1 MNDSLSRRR
10 RRVKLIRKRVV
21 AGAVAL
27 FVAVFG
33 GITAQLASGHDP
45 ALSASSSTRTNT
57 TSTANTTNATSTTN
71 TTDTTAAQQ
80 QDKSLAPVTTGQS

>member
-1 MNDSLSRRR
+1 MNESISRRR
-10 RRVKLIRKRVV
+10 RRAQLIRGRVV

-45 ALSASSSTRTNT
+45 ALAKQST
-57 TSTANTTNATSTTN
+57 TSATTEQPQST
-71 TTDTTAAQQ
+71 
-80 QDKSLAPVTTGQS
+80 SLAPVTTRQS

>member
-1 MNDSLSRRR
+1 MNESISRRR
-10 RRVKLIRKRVV
+10 RRAQLIRGRVV

-45 ALSASSSTRTNT
+45 ALAKSKSKSTT
-57 TSTANTTNATSTTN
+57 TSTAKSTTN
-71 TTDTTAAQQ
+71 T
-80 QDKSLAPVTTGQS
+80 LAPVTTKQS

>member
-1 MNDSLSRRR
+1 MNESISRRR
-10 RRVKLIRKRVV
+10 RRAQLIRGRVV

-45 ALSASSSTRTNT
+45 ALAKSKSPTASTSAK
-57 TSTANTTNATSTTN
+57 STT
-71 TTDTTAAQQ
+71 TTTRSKQAT
-80 QDKSLAPVTTGQS
+80 SLAPVTTRQS

>member
-1 MNDSLSRRR
+1 MNESISRRR
-10 RRVKLIRKRVV
+10 RRAQLIRGRVA

-45 ALSASSSTRTNT
+45 ALAKQSTTRSSSTK
-57 TSTANTTNATSTTN
+57 STT
-71 TTDTTAAQQ
+71 TTQSKQDT
-80 QDKSLAPVTTGQS
+80 SLAPVTTRQS

>member
-1 MNDSLSRRR
+1 MNESISRRR
-10 RRVKLIRKRVV
+10 RRAQLIRGRVV

-45 ALSASSSTRTNT
+45 ALAKSKSKSKSTT
-57 TSTANTTNATSTTN
+57 TSTAKSTTN
-71 TTDTTAAQQ
+71 T
-80 QDKSLAPVTTGQS
+80 LAPVTTKQS

>member
-1 MNDSLSRRR
+1 MNESISRRR
-10 RRVKLIRKRVV
+10 RRAQLIRGRVV

-45 ALSASSSTRTNT
+45 ALAKQSTTASSSAKPTTTSTAKSTT
-57 TSTANTTNATSTTN
+57 TSTANT
-71 TTDTTAAQQ
+71 
-80 QDKSLAPVTTGQS
+80 LAPVTTKQS